1 MNRIKNNLSALI
13 FLIVAIILYIG
24 AYLQWGRC
32 PEIDCSEN
40 LIDNWLRT
48 IKAGSLFLF
57 LYSSILLFLPS
68 YFFKNW
74 LKYIF
79 SWGFPLVVYL
89 TYITTGSSSIP
100 AYGKVDVVKFWGV
113 FFGVVTILFIGFQYY
128 RSRTLK

>member
-1 MNRIKNNLSALI
+1 MYKKLNAVGICLFAITGLSAFI
-13 FLIVAIILYIG
+13 YYKEICSTGVCASATINNFLRPVEL
-24 AYLQWGRC
+24 
-32 PEIDCSEN
+32 
-40 LIDNWLRT
+40 
-48 IKAGSLFLF
+48 GSLILVMLF
-57 LYSSILLFLPS
+57 SVLILFPER
-68 YFFKNW
+68 YFKNW